1 MKTLMVVAL
10 LLLGGCQ
17 TQLSANATCSE
28 RWEAYANDR
37 MHGAMLGGLAGGSM
51 SGTKPTC
58 EPEARSAA
66 R

>member
-37 MHGAMLGGLAGGSM
+37 MHGARTGLR
-51 SGTKPTC
+51 GTPYSS
-58 EPEARSAA
+58 P
-66 R
+66 